1 MNHQPS
7 RRTVA
12 IATWS
17 AIPAA
22 LVVSGLLVAQSSY
35 AAFSATTDNTA
46 NNWNTGTVLLR
57 DDDNGAALFNVQD
70 LRPGQSGSKCIT
82 VTSEGTVPTAVK
94 LYTANA
100 ESTKQLGDHLNL
112 TVAEGATCEAAGTSI
127 FSGTLTEL
135 AAQAKT
141 FGTGLGSWQPAGT
154 PGESRSYTIG
164 YTFSADAPNS
174 TQAATAKT
182 DFVWEA
188 QSQ

>member
-1 MNHQPS
+1 MKRQPS

-35 AAFSATTDNTA
+35 AAFSATTDNTV
-46 NNWNTGTVLLR
+46 NNWATGTVLLR
-57 DDDNGAALFNVQD
+57 DDDNGAALFTVEN
-70 LRPGQSGSKCIT
+70 LRPGLSGSKCIT
-82 VTSEGTVPTAVK
+82 VTSEGAVPAAVK
-94 LYTANA
+94 VYAANTA
-100 ESTKQLGDHLNL
+100 STKQLGDHLNL
-112 TVAEGATCEAAGTSI
+112 TIAEGARCEAAGTSI
-127 FSGTLTEL
+127 FSGSLTEL
-135 AAQAKT
+135 AATAKN
-141 FGTGLGSWQPAGT
+141 FGTGLGSWQPAGN
-154 PGESRSYTIG
+154 PGESRAYTIG

-188 QSQ
+188 QSR